1 VQLSWRVSNQGTRAA
16 QGPWTDTVYLST
28 DALAGGDVLLGSF
41 SLGATQQFAVLAH
54 DVLSDFAVTRG
65 TTNLMAGETNAVPIV
80 LRSTL
85 DLTNLAFTLT
95 TADHDLTN
103 LTLQSVSP
111 EMVSSVLQPV
121 GASRYSVTLALNPAL
136 VPAGTRDV
144 ARLGFTAAAN
154 GHSAIVPLKVSQVV
168 GLRAGGQL
176 VANPGAVHGQVIVV
190 AREPVVTITH
200 HSPVTLTLFG
210 HPGAGC
216 AVEQRTNLTAGT
228 WQELTRLTLTNR
240 ITPLGVEAAA
250 LRVFYR
256 SYEFDVTPPSL
267 AIQRQA
273 GPVFALTLSGRAGA
287 QYIVQTATN
296 LHAPVFW
303 SNLFTATLTNSP
315 QTFGLTNAGSPSRY
329 FRALRP

>member
-1 VQLSWRVSNQGTRAA
+1 MPRF
-16 QGPWTDTVYLST
+16 
-28 DALAGGDVLLGSF
+28 AGNSHDGLQVLP
-41 SLGATQQFAVLAH
+41 Q
-54 DVLSDFAVTRG
+54 
-65 TTNLMAGETNAVPIV
+65 AGETNAVPIV

-85 DLTNLAFTLT
+85 DLTNLAFTVT
-95 TADHDLTN
+95 AADHDLTN

-111 EMVSSVLQPV
+111 EVVSSVLQPL

-136 VPAGTRDV
+136 IPAGTRDV

-168 GLRAGGQL
+168 GLRAGGQV

-200 HSPVTLTLFG
+200 HSPVTLTLLG

-216 AVEQRTNLTAGT
+216 AVEQRTNLAAGT
-228 WQELTRLTLTNR
+228 PWQELTRLTLTNR
-240 ITPLGVEAAA
+240 ITPLVVEAATS
-250 LRVFYR
+250 RVFYR

-273 GPVFALTLSGRAGA
+273 GSVFALTLGGRAGA

-303 SNLFTATLTNSP
+303 SNLFTVTLTNTP
-315 QTFGLTNAGSPSRY
+315 QAFGLTNASDPSRY